1 MTSTLSLLAAAI
13 THGAPLPPFIEV
25 PKPYNLSERLEALD
39 KDILDARH
47 IEEPGYSA
55 YAVMQVASSLISDDL
70 EHLVASVS
78 ELVGE
83 VDFSFKAD
91 NERSE
96 ESLESKGSRSKLD

>member
-1 MTSTLSLLAAAI
+1 MTSTLSLLAAAVS
-13 THGAPLPPFIEV
+13 HGAPLPPFMEI

-39 KDILDARH
+39 KDILDSRH

-70 EHLVASVS
+70 EELVASVR

-83 VDFSFKAD
+83 VDFSFRVE
-91 NERSE
+91 NEGSE